1 MGAHDRTSKGGRLK
15 MQISLIVKDQQV
27 KQSFKVLGDALPG
40 IVNQNMNAVMNTAAK
55 KVSHYPP
62 KRARQKYVR
71 TDIFGRSVKV
81 KEAKRTGRGTGTYAR
96 RATLVTDAVQKG
108 RHYSV
113 YVTGNAQGKRQAWM
127 HKGRWA
133 VAADEVTNASQKLI
147 ANIQRDLDKRLNAVK

>member
-1 MGAHDRTSKGGRLK
+1 
-15 MQISLIVKDQQV
+15 MQISLIVKDKQV
-27 KQSFKVLGDALPG
+27 KQSFKVLGKALPNIVNRNLDDAL
-40 IVNQNMNAVMNTAAK
+40 NTAAK
-55 KVSHYPP
+55 KVRHYPP
-62 KRARQKYVR
+62 KRPRQKYER
-71 TDIFGRSVKV
+71 TGTFGRSVKV

-96 RATLVTDAVQKG
+96 RATLVTDAVQKR

-147 ANIQRDLDKRLNAVK
+147 SKINRELDKKLNAIKRG